1 MSLGPKQLHECERLT
16 QKCKHQHFIVNIW
29 SFLAN
34 DVTEF
39 TSILKLMCFVP
50 VLYWYKSRNI
60 VCVNIAFLYLPVK
73 SFC

>member
-1 MSLGPKQLHECERLT
+1 MSLGQKQLHECERLT
-16 QKCKHQHFIVNIW
+16 QKYKHQHLIVIIW

-39 TSILKLMCFVP
+39 SSILKLMCEW
-50 VLYWYKSRNI
+50 LYKSHNI
-60 VCVNIAFLYLPVK
+60 VCVNSAFLYLPVK